1 MTTPLLAKVA
11 VENAAAEKDG
21 RHSIVSSVASVA
33 QPLHST
39 TSSSSST
46 LTSTNSNSMNS
57 NEDHA
62 SRLQVIGSRF
72 LIAVFVLDYG
82 AVGVGRI
89 MHLDVLDMA
98 AVLPGMSLVMMDMIM
113 TTLESIAE
121 LFGTTITPFVYRTMY
136 PNGKCSYYLL
146 FLFVCCCCIVYCCL
160 VYLVTFNFFLFA
172 AAALPVL
179 IFLYL
184 SFVFSFSPFIIS
196 LSRSVPNM
204 HIIIIIIIININ
216 HNNNNNNNI
225 HKKY

>member
-1 MTTPLLAKVA
+1 MTTPLLAKVEE
-11 VENAAAEKDG
+11 ENAAAEKDG

-33 QPLHST
+33 EPLRST

-62 SRLQVIGSRF
+62 GRLQVIGSRF

-146 FLFVCCCCIVYCCL
+146 FFLFCCCCCCC
-160 VYLVTFNFFLFA
+160 LVTFNFFLFA
-172 AAALPVL
+172 AAAAALPVL
-179 IFLYL
+179 IFFFHP
-184 SFVFSFSPFIIS
+184 FVFHFLLVSFCIIPTCTPSFSSSSSTSITTTTTTTTTTITKNI
-196 LSRSVPNM
+196 RS
-204 HIIIIIIIININ
+204 H
-216 HNNNNNNNI
+216 
-225 HKKY
+225 